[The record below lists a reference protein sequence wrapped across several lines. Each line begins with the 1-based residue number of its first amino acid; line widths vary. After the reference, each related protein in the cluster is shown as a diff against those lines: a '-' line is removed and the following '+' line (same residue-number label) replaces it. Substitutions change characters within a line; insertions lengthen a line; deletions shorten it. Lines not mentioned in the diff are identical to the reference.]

1 MRARRLL
8 GNTVDTKK
16 TQVVWNNPQDI
27 LDHYEETCHPLGY
40 VRSITLFCREK
51 DHPEALCMIQCR
63 EFTGSPVAAVVSG
76 QCFGDL
82 VSFFVPLADD
92 FRCEGRQAG
101 KIVDGSCSR
110 CSRHFEAPTS

>member
-1 MRARRLL
+1 M
-8 GNTVDTKK
+8 DTKK